1 MTQAY
6 IAIDWGGTAIKHGLV
21 SKEGRLITQGSM
33 PTPENLAALYETM
46 REIKIHYQEGYQLL
60 GVGIS
65 APGAVNNASGVIGG
79 ITAIPYIHHFDIIT
93 PLKAIFG
100 LPVAIINDA
109 NAAALAEGWQGAA
122 KGIRH
127 YATVVI
133 GTGVGGGMVQDGHLV
148 TGTHQLAG
156 EWGYWILNSDTGEIW
171 SDVGATRPLTEAASA
186 LLGRSINGKELFA
199 LAQQGDASL
208 QALLTR
214 FYRYNAQGIYNLQ
227 HSFDPDLILIG
238 GGISQQPAVI
248 EGINQQLARICDS
261 RGHISIVVRACQHFN
276 DANLLGAIYYL
287 CQQLDGGALEHQ
299 AW

>member
-1 MTQAY
+1 MLKAY
-6 IAIDWGGTAIKHGLV
+6 LAIDWGGTAIKHGLV
-21 SKEGRLITQGSM
+21 SNEGSLITQGSM
-33 PTPENLAALYETM
+33 PTPGNLAALYETM
-46 REIKIHYQEGYQLL
+46 QEIKEHYQGSYQLL

-65 APGAVNNASGVIGG
+65 APGAVNNASGIIGG

-93 PLKAIFG
+93 PLKAIFD

-122 KGIRH
+122 KGISH

-133 GTGVGGGMVQDGHLV
+133 GTGVGGGMVQNGHLV

-156 EWGYWILNSDTGEIW
+156 EWGYWILNNDTGEIW
-171 SDVGATRPLTEAASA
+171 SDVGATRSLTDAAST
-186 LLGRSINGKELFA
+186 LLGRPVNGKELFA
-199 LAQQGDASL
+199 LAQQGDAVL

-238 GGISQQPAVI
+238 GGISQQSAVI

-261 RGHISIVVRACQHFN
+261 RGHISIVVQACQHFN

-287 CQQLDGGALEHQ
+287 LQRLDDSTLGHHT
-299 AW
+299 